1 MEGKSSLYFKQC
13 TMIEK
18 HQTTGAGHES
28 SLVYDLFMKNITLLK
43 QTGLGILLVLISGSC
58 MLVHSDEPAAQSVP
72 TVSPQQSL
80 PVLRLGD
87 VPLQIELACTPEA
100 QQRGL
105 MFRKI
110 LPENQGMLFVFA
122 EEQTLS
128 FWMKNT
134 PLPLSIAYINAAGE
148 IVDIQKLQPFDETP
162 RPSVRP
168 AQYALEVNQGWFERH
183 QIQVGQRILL
193 DNLCEN
199 TGR

>member
-1 MEGKSSLYFKQC
+1 MEGESSLYFKQC
-13 TMIEK
+13 TMIEQ
-18 HQTTGAGHES
+18 HQTTGAGRER
-28 SLVYDLFMKNITLLK
+28 SLVYHRLMKKITLLK
-43 QTGLGILLVLISGSC
+43 QLSLGVLLVFISGAC
-58 MLVHSDEPAAQSVP
+58 MLVHSDEPAAQPVP
-72 TVSPQQSL
+72 TVSPQQPL
-80 PVLRLGD
+80 TVLRLGD
-87 VPLQIELACTPEA
+87 ASLRIEWACTPEA

-105 MFRKI
+105 MFRETM
-110 LPENQGMLFVFA
+110 PEDQGMLFVFN

-134 PLPLSIAYINAAGE
+134 SLPLSIAYINAAGE
-148 IVDIQKLQPFDETP
+148 IVDIQKLKPFDETP
-162 RPSVRP
+162 RPSSHP